1 MSRALRILLLPA
13 LALIALMAWMFAS
26 PIGSAADDDF
36 HLMSTWCASPVA
48 AGDWCQPGSES
59 GTREIP
65 RELTGI
71 ACFTRSPDTSASCQ
85 EKLWGTAG
93 DELVETDRG
102 NWNASYPP
110 VYYAVMGL
118 FAGDDVQV
126 SALLMRFVTIAG
138 FLALT
143 IALYVLLPVSRR
155 PTLLWTWLITSL
167 PLGVFLIASNN
178 PSAWAMI
185 GVGSAWIALLGY
197 FETEGRRRIALGA
210 LFAVSVVMAAGSRGD
225 SALYV
230 GFAIGIVL
238 LLKFARARPFLLMSI
253 LPVVMGLVALAF
265 FLSARQVNSG
275 LSGFGGGGS
284 ALPGPGSEGASTPDQ
299 LTGFGLLAYNVLNV
313 PFLWSGVFGT
323 WGLGWLDT
331 SLPWVVPL
339 AAIAAFVAVGVT
351 GLGRKDVRGTIA
363 VLVTAAVLWALPV
376 YVLQAGDDIVGEQ
389 VQPRYLLPLIVLL
402 GGLLVLVPAGRPA
415 LSLARLPAYTVAA
428 ALAGVNL
435 VALHMNIRRY
445 VTGVD
450 GAGPNLDAGS
460 EWWWALPVG
469 PSAVW
474 IIGAMAYAALVFLLV
489 PRLASGRVV
498 TDLGRFGGAT
508 LPASPAR

>member
-1 MSRALRILLLPA
+1 
-13 LALIALMAWMFAS
+13 
-26 PIGSAADDDF
+26 
-36 HLMSTWCASPVA
+36 
-48 AGDWCQPGSES
+48 
-59 GTREIP
+59 
-65 RELTGI
+65 
-71 ACFTRSPDTSASCQ
+71 
-85 EKLWGTAG
+85 
-93 DELVETDRG
+93 
-102 NWNASYPP
+102 
-110 VYYAVMGL
+110 
-118 FAGDDVQV
+118 
-126 SALLMRFVTIAG
+126 
-138 FLALT
+138 
-143 IALYVLLPVSRR
+143 
-155 PTLLWTWLITSL
+155 
-167 PLGVFLIASNN
+167 
-178 PSAWAMI
+178 
-185 GVGSAWIALLGY
+185 
-197 FETEGRRRIALGA
+197 
-210 LFAVSVVMAAGSRGD
+210 
-225 SALYV
+225 
-230 GFAIGIVL
+230 
-238 LLKFARARPFLLMSI
+238 
-253 LPVVMGLVALAF
+253 
-265 FLSARQVNSG
+265 
-275 LSGFGGGGS
+275 
-284 ALPGPGSEGASTPDQ
+284 
-299 LTGFGLLAYNVLNV
+299 
-313 PFLWSGVFGT
+313 
-323 WGLGWLDT
+323 
-331 SLPWVVPL
+331 VVPL